1 MAISRDI
8 IELIALIAASSGIS
22 AAAVT
27 TALWWPWNS
36 VLGCLSGMTL
46 LILELV
52 AALISWAVV
61 LAILEHAPPSIKE
74 GD

>member
-8 IELIALIAASSGIS
+8 LELLAMMGVSSGIS

-36 VLGCLSGMTL
+36 ILGCLSGMVL
-46 LILELV
+46 LILEIV
-52 AALISWAVV
+52 AAWICWAIFI
-61 LAILEHAPPSIKE
+61 AMLESPPSFKG